1 MPLSQ
6 TFEDGTDPCLSTAGL
21 CLAGHSTQHKP
32 VGHADGV
39 ELPETYELG
48 YEEAE
53 ARFVALLDNSDAE
66 TEDDEP

>member
-39 ELPETYELG
+39 ELPETFEL
-48 YEEAE
+48 
-53 ARFVALLDNSDAE
+53 ALSWDTISMDQRGAFNQTAVSRLL
-66 TEDDEP
+66 